1 MIVYKSP
8 EEIGKMRRAGHI
20 VAGTIERVLA
30 AVRPNVTTAELD
42 SVAEEYI
49 REQGATPSFKG
60 YGGGAGAGRVPF
72 PASICTSINDEI
84 VHGIP
89 SAERSVDEGDLL
101 KLDFGAIWEG
111 FHGDSAVTVIVGE
124 PRSA

>member
-1 MIVYKSP
+1 VIVYKSP

-60 YGGGAGAGRVPF
+60 YGGGAGTGRVPF
-72 PASICTSINDEI
+72 PASPSSSGSRARRRPTSSC
-84 VHGIP
+84 G
-89 SAERSVDEGDLL
+89 
-101 KLDFGAIWEG
+101 
-111 FHGDSAVTVIVGE
+111 
-124 PRSA
+124 

>member
-1 MIVYKSP
+1 
-8 EEIGKMRRAGHI
+8 MRRAGRI

-60 YGGGAGAGRVPF
+60 YGGGAGAGR
-72 PASICTSINDEI
+72 S
-84 VHGIP
+84 
-89 SAERSVDEGDLL
+89 RSRR
-101 KLDFGAIWEG
+101 
-111 FHGDSAVTVIVGE
+111 
-124 PRSA
+124 RSARRSTTRSCTGSPPQSVRSTRETC